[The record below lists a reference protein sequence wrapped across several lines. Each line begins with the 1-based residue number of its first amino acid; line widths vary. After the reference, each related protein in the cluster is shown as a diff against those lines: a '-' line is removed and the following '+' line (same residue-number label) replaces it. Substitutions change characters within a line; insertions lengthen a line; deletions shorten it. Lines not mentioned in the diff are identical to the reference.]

1 MAPPLRRGPKTR
13 GMRESKKTMA
23 REVWENIRLTGE
35 HVIDRVRAVVRE
47 GNVRQIA
54 VRQGDRVVAIFP
66 LTVGVFGVVAS
77 PVLAAVGAL
86 AALLT
91 DCTIEIERRAPDAE
105 APPPPAEAGPR
116 RRPTTR
122 RKTPGRRA
130 ATPLRR
136 AAARA

>member
-1 MAPPLRRGPKTR
+1 
-13 GMRESKKTMA
+13 MA

-54 VRQGDRVVAIFP
+54 VRQGDRVVAVFP

-77 PVLAAVGAL
+77 PVMAAVGAL

-91 DCTIEIERRAPDAE
+91 DCTIEIERRAHEGD
-105 APPPPAEAGPR
+105 APPPPTDAGPK
-116 RRPTTR
+116 RRPSARRKAPTR
-122 RKTPGRRA
+122 RSA
-130 ATPLRR
+130 APLRR